1 MTFFILD
8 DTRSSV
14 MAYKKGQIE
23 RGYINGCVM
32 MMILENNDDGT
43 ACYTYVLLR
52 KRDEIKAR

>member
-23 RGYINGCVM
+23 RGYMNGCVM
-32 MMILENNDDGT
+32 MILENSDDGT
-43 ACYTYVLLR
+43 ACCTYVLLR
-52 KRDEIKAR
+52 KREEIKAR